1 MMQFFVN
8 TVDPLG
14 SPPAT
19 GMRALFMSKSDSSGQ
34 AAAPKA
40 SLQVWWQTARPR
52 TLPAVF
58 GPLLL
63 GQSLVETQ
71 QFSWTVAVLYG
82 LWAVLLQVSVNLAN
96 DLFDG
101 LSGVD
106 GADRLGPA
114 RALQSGLLS
123 AEALRQGLFA
133 CLAVA
138 MLLGLALS
146 IVGHWLMALFTLAAL
161 VAVLAYSGGRR
172 PYANLG
178 LGEVVVWV
186 FFGPI
191 AVLGALIAQQ
201 SPLHVS
207 AWIAGALVGLP
218 VAAIMLVNNLRD
230 RVTDRR
236 AGKLTLA
243 VRLGPQ
249 RSQLVYA
256 ALIVL
261 PVVLT
266 APFTTSVLP
275 GWLLWSGWVALLLA
289 GLALNHAIRH
299 SSGVAL
305 NRLLGLT
312 ALYSLAAAIWLSI
325 PHWGG

>member
-1 MMQFFVN
+1 MQFFVN
-8 TVDPLG
+8 TVDPAR

-19 GMRALFMSKSDSSGQ
+19 GMRALVMSKSDSSGD
-34 AAAPKA
+34 AAAPGA
-40 SLQVWWQTARPR
+40 VLRVWWQTARPQ
-52 TLPAVF
+52 TLPAVL

-63 GQSLVETQ
+63 GQSLVATPL
-71 QFSWTVAVLYG
+71 FSWSVALLYG
-82 LWAVLLQVSVNLAN
+82 LWAVLLQISVNLAN

-106 GADRLGPA
+106 RADRLGPA

-123 AEALRQGLFA
+123 AEALRQGLFT
-133 CLAVA
+133 CLAFA

-146 IVGHWLMALFTLAAL
+146 IVGHWLMALFSVAAL
-161 VAVLAYSGGRR
+161 VAVLAYSGGQR

-186 FFGPI
+186 FFGPV

-201 SPLHVS
+201 SPLHAS

-230 RVTDRR
+230 RETDRR
-236 AGKLTLA
+236 AGKYTLA
-243 VRLGPQ
+243 VLLGPQ
-249 RSQLVYA
+249 RTQLVYA
-256 ALIVL
+256 ALTLL
-261 PVVLT
+261 PVVVT
-266 APFTTSVLP
+266 APIVTSRLP
-275 GWLLWSGWVALLLA
+275 GWLLWACWLSLLLA
-289 GLALNHAIRH
+289 GLALNHAIRR
-299 SSGVAL
+299 STGVAL

-312 ALYSLAAAIWLSI
+312 ALYSLAVAVWLSI